1 VYNYRLELKLC
12 KIFSSIITHTIIVF
26 KFGTEVVVGMR
37 QITPYY
43 EGDPWYR
50 CIPKAEKKEGRD
62 HMLNIPK
69 NGKGP
74 CRVSQ

>member
-1 VYNYRLELKLC
+1 VYNYKTRAK
-12 KIFSSIITHTIIVF
+12 SGTHTIIVF

-69 NGKGP
+69 NGKVP
-74 CRVSQ
+74 CRVS

>member
-1 VYNYRLELKLC
+1 MKETLG
-12 KIFSSIITHTIIVF
+12 I
-26 KFGTEVVVGMR
+26 GA
-37 QITPYY
+37 
-43 EGDPWYR
+43 